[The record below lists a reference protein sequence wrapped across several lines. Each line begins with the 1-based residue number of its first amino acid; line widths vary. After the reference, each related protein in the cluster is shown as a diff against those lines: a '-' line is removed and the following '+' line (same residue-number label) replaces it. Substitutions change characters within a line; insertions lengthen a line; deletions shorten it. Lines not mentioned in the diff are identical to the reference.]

1 MFDLKDLGC
10 RDLKGIVEN
19 PWTVQRVSSVASRF
33 EALHTTE
40 LTALVGRD
48 EESALLQRRWLRAKS
63 GEGQV
68 VLLSGEP
75 GIGKSRLIAALQQH
89 LVDQPHASLS
99 VFCSPQHI
107 DSALHPIMTQMERVA
122 GLLPGDTPPEKL
134 DKLDAM
140 LARTSTSLEN
150 AGLFAEMLSMRND
163 GRYPALD
170 NDRGAA
176 PAKNPR
182 RLHNAGASTGGFR
195 AIADDLRGRA
205 LERPHEPRGARSRG
219 GAGG

>member
-1 MFDLKDLGC
+1 M
-10 RDLKGIVEN
+10 
-19 PWTVQRVSSVASRF
+19 
-33 EALHTTE
+33 
-40 LTALVGRD
+40 
-48 EESALLQRRWLRAKS
+48 
-63 GEGQV
+63 

-122 GLLPGDTPPEKL
+122 GLLPGDTPPERL

-163 GRYPALD
+163 GRYPALTTTAEQRRQKTLD
-170 NDRGAA
+170 AFTTQVQALADSA
-176 PAKNPR
+176 PLLMIFEDAHWSDPQ
-182 RLHNAGASTGGFR
+182 A
-195 AIADDLRGRA
+195 
-205 LERPHEPRGARSRG
+205 
-219 GAGG
+219 